1 MKKLLRYMQMHKIG
15 CMCFVL
21 FTLIYFLLFVLYAL
35 PAQSVL
41 YGAALCIFA
50 GIFFF
55 VPDFLRDCRKQE
67 QLSRLRHE
75 VGITLEHLPPAAC
88 EMEQRYQELLRELF
102 ALKQQYIDQSNR
114 QYQDLL
120 EYYTIWVHQIKTP
133 IAAIGLLLQREDT
146 SLTREV
152 RQELGRVEQYVEMVL
167 AVLRLNSDSTDYV
180 IREYDLDAML
190 KQVLRKHASWFIGR
204 KIQLRYQPLC
214 CKVITD
220 EKWLVFVLEQVLSNA
235 LKYTKS
241 GSICIT
247 LEEPKILCITDTGI
261 GIAPDDLPRIFEKGY
276 TGYNGRRDKK
286 ASGIGLYLCRRI
298 LDRLGHRITAESAIG
313 RGTTV
318 RIDLNQQ
325 GLEVE

>member
-1 MKKLLRYMQMHKIG
+1 MKKLFRYMQMHKMG
-15 CMCFVL
+15 CVLFVL
-21 FTLIYFLLFVLYAL
+21 FALIYFLIFVLYGL
-35 PAQSVL
+35 PAESVL
-41 YGAALCIFA
+41 YATALCVFTGMLIL
-50 GIFFF
+50 
-55 VPDFLRDCRKQE
+55 VPDFLRNCRKQE
-67 QLSRLRHE
+67 QLSHLRQG
-75 VGITLEHLPPAAC
+75 VGITLEHLPPASC
-88 EMEQRYQELLRELF
+88 ETEQKYQELLQELF
-102 ALKQQYIDQSNR
+102 TLKQQYIDQSNR
-114 QYQDLL
+114 KYQELL

-146 SLTREV
+146 ALTREV

-190 KQVLRKHASWFIGR
+190 KQVLRKYASWFIGK
-204 KIQLRYQPLC
+204 KIQLHYEPLC

-241 GSICIT
+241 GSICIA
-247 LEEPKILCITDTGI
+247 LEEPKILSIADTGI

-276 TGYNGRRDKK
+276 TGYNGRKDKK
-286 ASGIGLYLCRRI
+286 ASGIGLYLCRQI
-298 LDRLGHRITAESAIG
+298 LDRLGHQITVESTVG
-313 RGTTV
+313 QGTTV

-325 GLEVE
+325 ELEVE